1 MELQPRTLDMSSLF
15 QDILKIL
22 QESRQNVA
30 IQVNVQLLNTYWNI
44 GRVII
49 EFEQKNHIRAEY
61 GAETLTA
68 LAKALTAEFGKGF
81 SKSNLYNMRQF
92 YITHKIFQSVTCLVD
107 NRICVL
113 VPELLFNKADQTK
126 YLEFSHQ
133 IQEGYTIV
141 SEPLASAQC
150 HLVFAMPKALQDKV
164 LAQWETAK
172 ITHSSGVFIESAMQN
187 PEKHDV
193 FVNIRSR
200 DFDMVVKKEDKLHF
214 FNNFKYNTKEDF
226 AYFLLFAMEQNGCS
240 GQDTSV
246 CCSGLIRPD
255 SEIID
260 LCGRYVKDIRF
271 VENSHYFI
279 HYQAL
284 R

>member
-1 MELQPRTLDMSSLF
+1 MTASLNPHISQFGEKFDAGKSSQYRMAIQFALDGLSFALLDAENQTIVAFESHQTDSTDNQDQFRTLERAL
-15 QDILKIL
+15 
-22 QESRQNVA
+22 ES
-30 IQVNVQLLNTYWNI
+30 
-44 GRVII
+44 
-49 EFEQKNHIRAEY
+49 
-61 GAETLTA
+61 
-68 LAKALTAEFGKGF
+68 KGLG
-81 SKSNLYNMRQF
+81 N
-92 YITHKIFQSVTCLVD
+92 KIFQSVTCLVD